1 MPRHTRVVLQAVPL
15 HVIQRG
21 HDRQR
26 CFFVDEDYE
35 LYRQW
40 LHEETVIAGCQ
51 VHAYVMMSNHVHLLV
66 SVDELVP
73 LAGMM
78 KGVAQRYAQY
88 FNYRHATSGSPWDGR
103 YKSCLVQTE
112 GYLLTC
118 QRYIELNPVRAG
130 MVRFPGNYKWS
141 SYRCHAEGRHDA
153 VVTPHSVYDRL
164 GLDASE
170 RRQAYMR
177 LFNETL
183 TPMQIEQIRAA
194 GNSNGVLG
202 DKAFIASH
210 QGPTPQP

>member
-1 MPRHTRVVLQAVPL
+1 MPRQPRVVLQAVPM

-26 CFFVDEDYE
+26 CFFVDEDYV

-40 LHEETVIAGCQ
+40 LHEEAVIAACQ
-51 VHAYVMMSNHVHLLV
+51 VHAYVLMSNHVHLLV
-66 SVDELVP
+66 SVDDAMR
-73 LAGMM
+73 LARMM
-78 KGVAQRYAQY
+78 KGLAQRYAQY
-88 FNYRHATSGSPWDGR
+88 LNYHHGTSGTVWDGR

-112 GYLLTC
+112 EYLLTC

-141 SYRCHAEGRHDA
+141 SYRCNAEGRHDE
-153 VVTPHSVYDRL
+153 VVTPHSVYERL
-164 GLDASE
+164 GLDNSE

-177 LFNETL
+177 LFNQTL
-183 TPMQIEQIRAA
+183 TPMQLEQIRAA

-202 DKAFIASH
+202 DKTFVAKH
-210 QGPTPQP
+210 RRPTP